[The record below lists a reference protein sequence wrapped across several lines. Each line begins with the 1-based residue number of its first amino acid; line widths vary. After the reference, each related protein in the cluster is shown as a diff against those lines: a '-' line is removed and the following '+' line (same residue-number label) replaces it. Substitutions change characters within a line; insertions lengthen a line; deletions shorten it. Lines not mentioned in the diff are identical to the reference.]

1 MGNRRI
7 LETLRSQNGH
17 DIKHYHQCD
26 WSLHISKGI
35 GTDIL
40 VFCSSA
46 NWFFPIWAK
55 CRQSIAQRERH
66 KYYYLYIAIFIIF
79 NVDWRKTNRKHY
91 NVLSSLGWVFL
102 VGVSGGSFDV
112 WYLDFRR
119 KFRGLTISNWW
130 ILWGISS
137 RKKVEVVFREEK
149 WYRRFSFCPFE
160 ITFTRKVRWS
170 GPPVN
175 L

>member
-1 MGNRRI
+1 MTSNITINVTDHCTFQRYWQWYIGLLYINKLIYSYLSKI
-7 LETLRSQNGH
+7 LTVSNVDRAP
-17 DIKHYHQCD
+17 
-26 WSLHISKGI
+26 HIS
-35 GTDIL
+35 L
-40 VFCSSA
+40 SVFL
-46 NWFFPIWAK
+46 
-55 CRQSIAQRERH
+55 QSIEYSTYIDEKTNH
-66 KYYYLYIAIFIIF
+66 KYC
-79 NVDWRKTNRKHY
+79 

-119 KFRGLTISNWW
+119 KFRRFTISNWG

-137 RKKVEVVFREEK
+137 CKKDGMVSREEK